1 MHTVKSLALKRRI
14 SKFYSILFKKN
25 KTRKIILI
33 YHSVGNTPWAINTEN
48 FKNQIKFLKNHCEIV
63 SLNDLLQ
70 NNNSG
75 NKIQVGLT
83 FDDGYDCIY
92 DTVFPILQSEN
103 VVATVY
109 INTGWMGE
117 SSELRKDSN
126 PNLGHYPGEKFLTWD
141 EVKILEQAGW
151 EIGSH
156 GVDHLD
162 LTQEFESKIQA
173 ELNNSK
179 TAIEDHLQK
188 PCKHFA
194 YTYGRH
200 NKLLHLCVKNAN
212 YHYAVAGQ
220 HASLKKIN
228 NNMALPR
235 LNIQNDYSQSD
246 FEAIICGKWDFM
258 GLIHKIKGIG
268 CQ

>member
-1 MHTVKSLALKRRI
+1 MHTVKSLILKRRI

-25 KTRKIILI
+25 KARKIILI

-48 FKNQIKFLKNHCEIV
+48 FKNQIKFLKNRCEIV
-63 SLNDLLQ
+63 SLNNLLQ

-75 NKIQVGLT
+75 NKIQVALT
-83 FDDGYDCIY
+83 FDDGYACLF
-92 DTVFPILQSEN
+92 DTIFPILQFEN
-103 VVATVY
+103 AVATVY

-126 PNLGHYPGEKFLTWD
+126 SNLGHYPGEKFLTWD

-156 GVDHLD
+156 GVDHFD
-162 LTQEFESKIQA
+162 LTKESESKIQA
-173 ELNNSK
+173 ELTNSK
-179 TAIEDHLQK
+179 ILIENKLQK
-188 PCKHFA
+188 PCNHFA
-194 YTYGRH
+194 YTFGKH
-200 NKLLHLCVKNAN
+200 NKLLRQCVKNAN

-220 HASLKKIN
+220 HAALKSTN

-235 LNIQNDYSQSD
+235 LNIQNDYSQAD
-246 FEAIICGKWDFM
+246 FENIILGKWDFM
-258 GLIHKIKGIG
+258 GLIHKIKGMVR
-268 CQ
+268 Q